1 MKKILLIEDDVY
13 TRDVF
18 EEILTDAGFGVE
30 TAVDGA
36 EGVTRAQEG
45 GFDLILLDVM
55 MPKLDG
61 LGVLKSFKENPAKK
75 TNGPVVLLTNL
86 GHDPVIREALNL
98 GVKSYIIKS
107 DINPDQLVSKVKQF
121 LGEEKG

>member
-18 EEILTDAGFGVE
+18 EEILTDGGFGVE
-30 TAVDGA
+30 TAMDGV

-45 GFDLILLDVM
+45 GFDLILLDIM

-61 LGVLKSFKENPAKK
+61 LGVLKSFRDNPPKAA
-75 TNGPVVLLTNL
+75 NGPVVLLTNL
-86 GHDPVIREALNL
+86 GHDPVIREAMSL
-98 GVKSYIIKS
+98 GAKSYIIKS
-107 DINPDQLVSKVKQF
+107 DINPDQLVAKVKQF
-121 LGEEKG
+121 LE